1 MNQQIILCGRIQ
13 EAYDQF
19 LQELLQ
25 LDGLHELILKIMIL
39 DLIIEEIYTKD
50 GLNYLIT
57 QEEPLEIFYNVL
69 DRYIGF

>member
-57 QEEPLEIFYNVL
+57 QEEPLEIFYHVL
-69 DRYIGF
+69 DRYI